1 MEITNINQLDPLYG
15 VYSYADYLLWKFKER
30 VELFKGKLFKMSAPS
45 AIHQEISMRLA
56 GELYQFFKGKD
67 CKVFHAPFDV
77 RLLKESQEDK
87 NIYTVVQ
94 PDICVVCDPEKID
107 KRGCEG
113 APDLVIEI
121 LSPGN
126 SKKEMKYK
134 YNLYEEAKVPEYWI
148 IDPDHQNVLV
158 YVLEDGKY
166 LNPMNIV
173 EGNITSQ
180 KFPTLKIHTDDIFS
194 NN

>member
-94 PDICVVCDPEKID
+94 PDICVVCDHEKID

-134 YNLYEEAKVPEYWI
+134 YALYEEAKVPEYWI

>member
-45 AIHQEISMRLA
+45 ALHQEISMRLA

-77 RLLKESQEDK
+77 RLLKESQDDK
-87 NIYTVVQ
+87 SIYTVVQ

-107 KRGCEG
+107 KRGCDG
-113 APDLVIEI
+113 APDLVVEI

-134 YNLYEEAKVPEYWI
+134 YALYEEAQVSEYWI
-148 IDPDHQNVLV
+148 IDPDHQNILV
-158 YVLEDGKY
+158 YILKDGKY
-166 LNPMNIV
+166 LNPINIV
-173 EGNITSQ
+173 EGNIPSQ
-180 KFPTLKIHTDDIFS
+180 KFPSLIIHTDDIFS

>member
-1 MEITNINQLDPLYG
+1 MEITDINQLDPLYG

-45 AIHQEISMRLA
+45 AVHQEVSMKLS
-56 GELYQFFKGKD
+56 GELYQFLKGKD

-77 RLLKESQEDK
+77 RLLKEAKEDK
-87 NIYTVVQ
+87 DIYTVVQ

-126 SKKEMKYK
+126 SKKEMKFK
-134 YNLYEEAKVPEYWI
+134 YALYEEAKVPEYWI

-158 YVLEDGKY
+158 YVLKDNTY
-166 LNPMNIV
+166 QNPINVVDDYIPSA
-173 EGNITSQ
+173 E
-180 KFPTLKIHTDDIFS
+180 FPALRLHTDDIF
-194 NN
+194 

>member
-87 NIYTVVQ
+87 NIYTLVQ
-94 PDICVVCDPEKID
+94 PDICVVLYPENID

-134 YNLYEEAKVPEYWI
+134 YALYEEAKVPEYWI

>member
-1 MEITNINQLDPLYG
+1 MEITDINQLDPLYG
-15 VYSYADYLLWKFKER
+15 GYSYADYLLWKFKER

-45 AIHQEISMRLA
+45 AVHQEVSMKLS
-56 GELYQFFKGKD
+56 GELYQFLKGKD

-77 RLLKESQEDK
+77 RLLKEAKEDK
-87 NIYTVVQ
+87 DIYTVVQ

-126 SKKEMKYK
+126 SKKEMKFK
-134 YNLYEEAKVPEYWI
+134 YALYEEAKVPEYWI

-158 YVLEDGKY
+158 YVLKDNTY
-166 LNPMNIV
+166 QNPINVVDDYIPS
-173 EGNITSQ
+173 T
-180 KFPTLKIHTDDIFS
+180 KFPALRLHTDDIF
-194 NN
+194 

>member
-1 MEITNINQLDPLYG
+1 MEITDINQLDPLYG

-45 AIHQEISMRLA
+45 AVHQEVSMKLS
-56 GELYQFFKGKD
+56 GELYQFLKGKD

-77 RLLKESQEDK
+77 RLLKEAKEDK
-87 NIYTVVQ
+87 DIYTVVQ

-107 KRGCEG
+107 KLGCEG

-121 LSPGN
+121 LSLGN
-126 SKKEMKYK
+126 SKKEMKFK
-134 YNLYEEAKVPEYWI
+134 YALYEEAKVPEYWI

-158 YVLEDGKY
+158 YVLKDNTY
-166 LNPMNIV
+166 QNPINVVDDYIP
-173 EGNITSQ
+173 SQ
-180 KFPTLKIHTDDIFS
+180 KFPALRLHTDDIF
-194 NN
+194 

>member
-1 MEITNINQLDPLYG
+1 MEITDINQLDPLYG

-45 AIHQEISMRLA
+45 AVHQEVSMKLS
-56 GELYQFFKGKD
+56 GELYQFLKGKD

-77 RLLKESQEDK
+77 RLLKEAKEDK
-87 NIYTVVQ
+87 DIYTVVQ

-107 KRGCEG
+107 KLGCEG

-121 LSPGN
+121 LSLGN
-126 SKKEMKYK
+126 SKKEMKFK
-134 YNLYEEAKVPEYWI
+134 YALYEEAKVPEYWI

-158 YVLEDGKY
+158 YVLKDNTY
-166 LNPMNIV
+166 QNPINVVDDYIP
-173 EGNITSQ
+173 SQ
-180 KFPTLKIHTDDIFS
+180 KFPTLKLHTDDFF
-194 NN
+194 

>member
-134 YNLYEEAKVPEYWI
+134 YALYEEAKVPEYWI

-180 KFPTLKIHTDDIFS
+180 KFSTLKIHTDDIFS

>member
-1 MEITNINQLDPLYG
+1 MEINDINQLDPLYG

-45 AIHQEISMRLA
+45 AVHQEVSMKLS
-56 GELYQFFKGKD
+56 GELYQFLKGKD

-77 RLLKESQEDK
+77 RLLKEAKEDK
-87 NIYTVVQ
+87 DIYTVVQ
-94 PDICVVCDPEKID
+94 PDICVVCDSEKID

-121 LSPGN
+121 LSPDN
-126 SKKEMKYK
+126 SKKEMKFK
-134 YNLYEEAKVPEYWI
+134 YALYEEAKVPEYWI

-158 YVLEDGKY
+158 YVLKDNTY
-166 LNPMNIV
+166 QNPINVVDDYIPS
-173 EGNITSQ
+173 E
-180 KFPTLKIHTDDIFS
+180 KFPTLKLHTDDFF
-194 NN
+194 